1 MFELCYSSGL
11 RLAELAGMKPEDLSL
26 SDGTARVTG
35 KGGKTRIVP
44 VGSKAIQAVG
54 EWIKQ
59 REGLVQPG
67 ATLCSCPDTEKT
79 SAGGQLPNALKI
91 KLCGKV

>member
-11 RLAELAGMKPEDLSL
+11 RLAELADMKPEDLSL

-44 VGSKAIQAVG
+44 VGSKAIQACARMD
-54 EWIKQ
+54 KTA
-59 REGLVQPG
+59 RGLGQAGRIRFVPVPIRKKHQP
-67 ATLCSCPDTEKT
+67 AVDCSAP
-79 SAGGQLPNALKI
+79 
-91 KLCGKV
+91 